1 MMYKHENY
9 TTARAVTHVPRRRTF
24 WPMSAMALVLTVMFA
39 VSAHAKAAPESFAP
53 LVQKLLPAVVNISST
68 QTIETQ
74 DGPEMPQF
82 PPGSPFEQFFKD
94 FMDRGGKPNRMHK
107 RKATSLGSGFIIQD
121 KANGDAYVVTNNH
134 VIQHA
139 DSIHVILQ
147 DNTRLNATVVG
158 RDTKSDIAVLKVHTK
173 RKLASVP
180 FGNSDEAR
188 VGDWVVAIG
197 NPFGLGGTVTAG
209 IISARGRDIRSGPY
223 DNFIQTDAS
232 INRGN
237 SGGPMFNMKGE
248 VIGINTAIY
257 SPSGGSVG
265 IGFAIPSQ
273 SARPI
278 IKQLIEHGEVRRG
291 WLGVRIQTVTPEIAD
306 TLGLKKAK
314 GALVSSV
321 IKNGPAEK
329 AGLKPGDVIVNFDG
343 KDVPAMR
350 KLPRIVAITEIGKR
364 VDVRVWRDGA
374 YKDLWVTLGKLDDK
388 AEAAAESGP
397 KTGTPSDMSEK
408 KVAGLGLTLSKVTPD
423 LVKHYGLADN
433 TQGVV
438 VTGVDENG
446 PAVEKGIRE
455 GDVIVEVSQHK
466 VATPADVSALIEKA
480 RKAGRKSV
488 ILWLE
493 GQSGM
498 RFAAVRIAK

>member
-1 MMYKHENY
+1 MMNTHESY
-9 TTARAVTHVPRRRTF
+9 TTARAAMHAPGRRLSLSVLVTAFVL
-24 WPMSAMALVLTVMFA
+24 ALMFA
-39 VSAHAKAAPESFAP
+39 ASAHAKGAPESFAP
-53 LVQKLLPAVVNISST
+53 LVHKLLPAVVNISST
-68 QTIETQ
+68 QTIETR
-74 DGPEMPQF
+74 DGPAMPQF

-94 FMDRGGKPNRMHK
+94 FMDRGGQPNQMHK

-121 KANGDAYVVTNNH
+121 KADGDAYVVTNNH

-147 DNTRLNATVVG
+147 DNTRLKATLVG
-158 RDTKSDIAVLKVHTK
+158 RDTKSDIAVLKIHTK

-180 FGNSDEAR
+180 FGNSDAAQ

-237 SGGPMFNMKGE
+237 SGGPMFNMEGQ

-265 IGFAIPSQ
+265 IGFAIPSM
-273 SARPI
+273 SAEPV
-278 IKQLIEHGEVRRG
+278 IKQLIAHGEVRRG
-291 WLGVRIQTVTPEIAD
+291 WLGVRIQDVTPEIAD
-306 TLGLKKAK
+306 TLGLKDAK

-329 AGLKPGDVIVNFDG
+329 AGLKPGDVIVTFDG

-350 KLPRIVAITEIGKR
+350 KLPRIVAITDIGKR

-388 AEAAAESGP
+388 TEAAAEKGS
-397 KTGTPSDMSEK
+397 KTPPPAAVSEK
-408 KVAGLGLTLSKVTPD
+408 KVAGLGLTLSKLTPE
-423 LVKHYGLADN
+423 LIKHYDLADN

-455 GDVIVEVSQHK
+455 GDVIVEVSQRK
-466 VATPADVSALIEKA
+466 VSTPAEVSDLIAKA
-480 RKAGRKSV
+480 RKDGRKSV

-498 RFAAVRIAK
+498 RFAAVRIGK